1 MLIVVSSSLTHN
13 TMKTKP
19 KKVYTKRDKKYWD
32 NPSARRRRPVASSTV
47 PTGEP
52 TIKLECDFCPAP
64 ARARLATL
72 GRKKAFLL
80 CEKDLRRLVNGK
92 PML

>member
-1 MLIVVSSSLTHN
+1 M
-13 TMKTKP
+13 P
-19 KKVYTKRDKKYWD
+19 KAKKAYTKRDKKYWN

-52 TIKLECDFCPAP
+52 TNQLVCDFCTTP
-64 ARARLATL
+64 ARARLAVL

-80 CEKDLRRLVNGK
+80 CDKDLRRLVNGK